1 MAYGSAPAWPTWN
14 GHERTARTR
23 AHGMI
28 NTKGCNY
35 WARFVVEYGRKT
47 WDDER

>member
-1 MAYGSAPAWPTWN
+1 MGMSALR
-14 GHERTARTR
+14 ERD

-35 WARFVVEYGRKT
+35 WARFVVEYGREN
-47 WDDER
+47 WDEER